1 MIPVAKAVPSAT
13 SSTGIQSPRAAHLMD
28 AIMQDGRMA
37 LKEIREQEVHLVI
50 DTEAIRRR
58 AGEFFGGSHRR
69 QVGEGN

>member
-1 MIPVAKAVPSAT
+1 
-13 SSTGIQSPRAAHLMD
+13 
-28 AIMQDGRMA
+28 MQDGRMA